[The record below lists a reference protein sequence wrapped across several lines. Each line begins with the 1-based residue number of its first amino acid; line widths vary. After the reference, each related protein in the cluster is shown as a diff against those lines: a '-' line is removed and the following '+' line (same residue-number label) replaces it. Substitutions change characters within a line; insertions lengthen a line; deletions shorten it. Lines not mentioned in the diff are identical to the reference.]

1 MKPISECCRVASKVK
16 RQAGFTLI
24 EIMIV
29 VAIIGIVAA
38 IALPAYQQHVVRT
51 YRDSAKACLAQHA
64 QFMERYYSTN
74 LTYDYGVAAPV
85 LGCATESNMASRYT
99 FAVSNLAQSTYTLT
113 ASAVAGTAQAG
124 DSCGDLGLTHTGAKT
139 ADETSCW

>member
-1 MKPISECCRVASKVK
+1 MKPMKGRRDGANKIK
-16 RQAGFTLI
+16 RRAGFTLI

-64 QFMERYYSTN
+64 QFMERFYSTN
-74 LTYDYGVAAPV
+74 LTYIGVEPV
-85 LGCATESNMASRYT
+85 LGCTAESNMASRYT
-99 FAVSNLAQSTYTLT
+99 FTVTDLAQSTYTLT
-113 ASAVAGTAQAG
+113 AAAGTAQAG
-124 DSCGDLGLTHTGAKT
+124 DSCGDLGLTQTGAKT
-139 ADETSCW
+139 ASKTSCW

>member
-1 MKPISECCRVASKVK
+1 MEPISECCTVAGKVK

-24 EIMIV
+24 EVMIV

-74 LTYDYGVAAPV
+74 LTYVGAAPV
-85 LGCATESNMASRYT
+85 LGCTTESNMASRYT
-99 FAVSNLAQSTYTLT
+99 FALSDLAAGTYTVT
-113 ASAVAGTAQAG
+113 AAAVAGTAQAG